1 YESPH
6 KLLKTLSDFCSVFG
20 PERLISVSREI
31 SKLHE
36 ETIRG
41 TCQSALEH
49 FTLQAPR
56 GEFVIIL
63 AGSSKPS
70 TKEKG
75 SKNTMSQ

>member
-1 YESPH
+1 
-6 KLLKTLSDFCSVFG
+6 
-20 PERLISVSREI
+20 
-31 SKLHE
+31 
-36 ETIRG
+36 
-41 TCQSALEH
+41 LEH

-63 AGSSKPS
+63 AGSTKPS